1 MAPYFSPRVPN
12 FFFANY
18 CNFPCWL
25 FVRVVRDNHRVQS
38 KNASLQLICKIK
50 VLCKSFLIITATSVC
65 QDRYDIFSKVFF
77 SRQRVC
83 FLINARHF
91 LQNPREDIVLAS
103 KPRERPLRSVTSKTT
118 TYWQYRQ
125 ASFIQEIVFQIV

>member
-25 FVRVVRDNHRVQS
+25 FVRVVRDKHRVQS

-50 VLCKSFLIITATSVC
+50 VLCKSFLIKTATSVC
-65 QDRYDIFSKVFF
+65 QDRSDIVKFF
-77 SRQRVC
+77 SSQRVC

-91 LQNPREDIVLAS
+91 SAKHEGGYCFGLKTS
-103 KPRERPLRSVTSKTT
+103 RPLRSVTSKTT